1 MKLKTIL
8 ENIINEGASDILYH
22 FMQTVY
28 ALDVLKK
35 DKLNMIAAM
44 GDDADYDKNRN
55 KFYYFSTTRSK
66 SSGWKGGNTKLV
78 LDGRKLTQR
87 YKIIPVDYFNKYKGA
102 QQNNR
107 AYIDAI
113 DSLEQEDRII
123 TDNPFIPN
131 AKSYI
136 KEVHI
141 FVDNESEYQKKI
153 VKSIVLECEKSNIP
167 IFLYNTKDNFLNQR
181 NPINYSEFLDVADNK
196 FDGYGDYGNQTVF
209 NRIAAIVA
217 YNNDDA
223 YDKIIKFLDNALEI
237 ENFKNIFDEWSK
249 QYIPEDGRY
258 SNSLVGILKSGLG
271 SIKSN
276 SDKYSK
282 FILDLLKRDLRLNKI
297 LSIEEYIKMKR
308 LE

>member
-22 FMQTVY
+22 FMQTEY

-44 GDDADYDKNRN
+44 GDDTDYDKNRN

-102 QQNNR
+102 QQSNR

-141 FVDNESEYQKKI
+141 FVDNESEYKKKI
-153 VKSIVLECEKSNIP
+153 VKSVVLECEKSNIP

>member
-22 FMQTVY
+22 FMQKEY

-35 DKLNMIAAM
+35 DKFNMIAAM

-141 FVDNESEYQKKI
+141 FVDNESEYQKKM

-181 NPINYSEFLDVADNK
+181 NPINYSEFLDAADNK

-308 LE
+308 KE

>member
-1 MKLKTIL
+1 
-8 ENIINEGASDILYH
+8 
-22 FMQTVY
+22 
-28 ALDVLKK
+28 
-35 DKLNMIAAM
+35 M

-181 NPINYSEFLDVADNK
+181 NPINYSEFLDVADSK

-223 YDKIIKFLDNALEI
+223 YDKIIKFLDNAIEI